1 MKLFK
6 KKIETLIIEDMIK
19 TYDDE
24 ALLVEF
30 VKFLDRIDVST
41 QFIQDSDGLLT
52 HQVLFIKCGEK
63 MANSDP
69 MQLDWPLQPLP
80 MPDAFKDKNLVN

>member
-1 MKLFK
+1 MKFFK
-6 KKIETLIIEDMIK
+6 KTPTIEDMVD
-19 TYDDE
+19 TYEDE

-30 VKFLDRIDVST
+30 VKFLERIDIST

-52 HQVLFIKCGEK
+52 HQVLFIKCGDK
-63 MANSDP
+63 TTNSDP

-80 MPDAFKDKNLVN
+80 MPEAFKDKVN